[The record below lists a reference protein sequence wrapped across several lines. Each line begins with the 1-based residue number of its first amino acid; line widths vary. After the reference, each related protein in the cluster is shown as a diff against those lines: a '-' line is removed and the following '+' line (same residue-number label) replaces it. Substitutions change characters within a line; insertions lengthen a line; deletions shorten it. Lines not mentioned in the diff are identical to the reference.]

1 MAAPIG
7 GLIWGFGALAVR
19 LAIQYAVAKI
29 KGHRF
34 EALDKPL
41 STPDPAFYTG
51 NADHEEIAGDK
62 STVARDGG
70 LHTIEHMRSFSEPEE
85 DTKDAKASI

>member
-41 STPDPAFYTG
+41 STPNPALYASNT
-51 NADHEEIAGDK
+51 DHEEVPRDK
-62 STVARDGG
+62 STVAHDGG
-70 LHTIEHMRSFSEPEE
+70 LHTIEYKGTFF
-85 DTKDAKASI
+85 